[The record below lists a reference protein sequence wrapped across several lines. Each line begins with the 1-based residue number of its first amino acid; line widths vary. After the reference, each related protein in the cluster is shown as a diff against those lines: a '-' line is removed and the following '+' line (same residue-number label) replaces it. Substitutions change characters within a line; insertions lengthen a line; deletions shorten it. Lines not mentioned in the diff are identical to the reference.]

1 MPSMINKVFLIGS
14 LGKDA
19 ELRYTN
25 TGKPVLGFSIATS
38 KSWTN
43 PNGDK
48 AEKTEWHNCT
58 MWGKNTEV
66 ISKWL
71 TKGRKIYVEG
81 ELQTRQYEKD
91 GQKRYITEIL
101 VNEVKFLDK
110 AKDQRTPDSPSMPS
124 FDEPN
129 ASLDDVPF

>member
-1 MPSMINKVFLIGS
+1 
-14 LGKDA
+14 
-19 ELRYTN
+19 
-25 TGKPVLGFSIATS
+25 
-38 KSWTN
+38 
-43 PNGDK
+43 
-48 AEKTEWHNCT
+48 

-110 AKDQRTPDSPSMPS
+110 AKDQRTSQNLNVWGEGLVDDFKSPSMPS